1 MSHGGG
7 APRGRPDL
15 AGCLSRCVRTD
26 RRVEVCAKSVPTLV
40 EPRTFVQWVL
50 KEQHSH
56 QTFDQWRLQQ
66 SDDQSG
72 LPSIALDHVSATERS
87 PMSPPRPW
95 VSVGTIHGQNASGW
109 HPATGGVERA
119 IRQLIIGI
127 SHRIGA
133 SWPSEPSR
141 DAQYYHGTTQTQPR
155 ASWCVTHTDTQAI
168 TPLRRCRLDLSL
180 SPSRLLSA
188 FFTRVSRVHADRAP
202 SHDTRAACRS
212 PNSADG
218 SHLTSPLLLPL
229 AVYQNPDGGVAR
241 LADVAFGANNWPKG
255 WP

>member
-1 MSHGGG
+1 MSSNSHEFVDGGG
-7 APRGRPDL
+7 GSKKTVYVISCLGVFQNTPGVFLITIRCATLQRVPRGRPDL

-141 DAQYYHGTTQTQPR
+141 DA
-155 ASWCVTHTDTQAI
+155 
-168 TPLRRCRLDLSL
+168 
-180 SPSRLLSA
+180 
-188 FFTRVSRVHADRAP
+188 
-202 SHDTRAACRS
+202 
-212 PNSADG
+212 
-218 SHLTSPLLLPL
+218 
-229 AVYQNPDGGVAR
+229 
-241 LADVAFGANNWPKG
+241 
-255 WP
+255 